1 MELQILIR
9 MEYDDVLVSSN
20 RGCDE
25 PVQFKLSDI
34 QRDDAPMTDK
44 VTEWVHR
51 WIDDALNDR
60 EEV

>member
-1 MELQILIR
+1 MELLILIR

-20 RGCDE
+20 RDDE
-25 PVQFKLSDI
+25 PVQFKLHDI

-51 WIDDALNDR
+51 WVDDALNDR